1 MHTQSQAVCNGTF
14 GELIQGVIHS
24 KPFLVTLPIQKFS
37 CVKYLEG
44 TILDNRDI
52 YAKSYRA
59 ADILREKLGKKGNY
73 SLVILSELTRGKGLA
88 SSSADI
94 VATLKAILHNEKYD
108 EESERDLISSICR
121 QVEPTDGV
129 MYSGFNAYYHHDCL
143 LKESLGFIPFE
154 IIGIMEE
161 GEVDTLKFNSKNIKY
176 SNDELRKF
184 EIIYQQLKFALKI
197 RNTEIL
203 GKCATMSAQI
213 SQNYLPK
220 KNFDEILEICLAN
233 RACGVCV
240 AHSGTAI
247 GIILNITDPEYNIK
261 KSNIVNI
268 LNRKNFAFEI
278 YRSTYSKIM
287 SYDV

>member
-1 MHTQSQAVCNGTF
+1 MYIQSQAVCNGTF

-37 CVKYLEG
+37 CAKYLEG
-44 TILDNRDI
+44 TLLENRDI
-52 YAKSYRA
+52 YAKSYLA
-59 ADILREKLGKKGNY
+59 ADILRENIGKKGDY
-73 SLVILSELTRGKGLA
+73 SLIIHSELSRGKGLA

-94 VATLKAILHNEKYD
+94 VATLKAILHNEKI
-108 EESERDLISSICR
+108 EEDKERDLISSICR

-129 MYSGFNAYYHHDCL
+129 MYPGFNAYHHHDCHL
-143 LKESLGFIPFE
+143 MESLGYMPFE
-154 IIGIMEE
+154 IIGIVED
-161 GEVDTLKFNSKNIKY
+161 GVVDTLKFNSKNIKY
-176 SNDELRKF
+176 SNIEVNKF
-184 EIIYQQLKFALKI
+184 EIIYQQLKLALKI

-220 KNFDEILEICLAN
+220 KNFTEIQEICLEN
-233 RACGVCV
+233 QACGVCV

-247 GIILNITDPEYNIK
+247 GIILNITDPAYNIK

-268 LNRKNFAFEI
+268 FNRNNYSFEI